1 MYACTDVDMATECF
15 SRKFRHLLNIHAPW
29 VRIQLHK
36 NFAPWLTAETKELM
50 KQRDLWKKKAKMLA
64 ISSSVV
70 DAEQIAAWGEY
81 KKYRN
86 KINNKKKNEE
96 IIYKKGKFVEI
107 QDSPDIVWKTA
118 KSFMGWKST
127 GTPTQLKVNNQLV
140 TSAKKIAQLMNEF
153 FLDKVNRIRAS
164 MPAAE
169 FDTTKIENAMENKAC
184 RLQFSQVTVLKVKK
198 LLKGLSNSRSTG
210 VDELDNFSVKI
221 AADYIAQPLHHIV
234 TLSLLQ
240 NRFPTSWKFS
250 KVLPLHKKLDQL
262 ERKNYRPVALLSPL
276 SKVLEKII
284 FEEIYS
290 YFNQNLLFHFYMDTG
305 RTDPPKQHF
314 YSSMTNAV

>member
-1 MYACTDVDMATECF
+1 
-15 SRKFRHLLNIHAPW
+15 
-29 VRIQLHK
+29 
-36 NFAPWLTAETKELM
+36 
-50 KQRDLWKKKAKMLA
+50 
-64 ISSSVV
+64 
-70 DAEQIAAWGEY
+70 
-81 KKYRN
+81 
-86 KINNKKKNEE
+86 
-96 IIYKKGKFVEI
+96 
-107 QDSPDIVWKTA
+107 
-118 KSFMGWKST
+118 
-127 GTPTQLKVNNQLV
+127 
-140 TSAKKIAQLMNEF
+140 MNEF

-169 FDTTKIENAMENKAC
+169 FDTTKIQNAMENKAC

-290 YFNQNLLFHFYMDTG
+290 YFNQNLLFHPSLHGY
-305 RTDPPKQHF
+305 RKN
-314 YSSMTNAV
+314 SSTQTAMHQMYDRWIRAAAEG

>member
-1 MYACTDVDMATECF
+1 
-15 SRKFRHLLNIHAPW
+15 
-29 VRIQLHK
+29 
-36 NFAPWLTAETKELM
+36 M

-169 FDTTKIENAMENKAC
+169 FDTTKIQNAMENKAC

-240 NRFPTSWKFS
+240 SRFPTSWKFS
-250 KVLPLHKKLDQL
+250 T
-262 ERKNYRPVALLSPL
+262 A
-276 SKVLEKII
+276 
-284 FEEIYS
+284 
-290 YFNQNLLFHFYMDTG
+290 
-305 RTDPPKQHF
+305 
-314 YSSMTNAV
+314 SSQET